1 MNTMV
6 GDAYVCGNILRNIS
20 DCRADPIKHPL
31 GSDGDKKNNCLFVE
45 VLHHGWPYVFVVTT
59 EAIAGGQEIMM
70 DHTNA
75 FWEEYVQGGMNV
87 DFHQQVA
94 KRLKGSLH
102 KIRSAKSKLVQQYP
116 ELEGLGSEPEDDE
129 DDEDKGGDGD
139 GDGGAAYEGGG
150 GPA

>member
-1 MNTMV
+1 
-6 GDAYVCGNILRNIS
+6 
-20 DCRADPIKHPL
+20 
-31 GSDGDKKNNCLFVE
+31 
-45 VLHHGWPYVFVVTT
+45 
-59 EAIAGGQEIMM
+59 MM